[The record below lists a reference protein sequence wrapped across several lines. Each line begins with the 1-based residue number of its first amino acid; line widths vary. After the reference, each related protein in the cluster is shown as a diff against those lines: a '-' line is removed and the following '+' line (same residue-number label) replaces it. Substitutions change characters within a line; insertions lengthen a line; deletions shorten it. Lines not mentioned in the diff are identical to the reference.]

1 MLWTEYYHRLLVI
14 LTLLTQVCMDRLL
27 HYSHIALS
35 LFARLYRTLS
45 SNSHICFCEIK
56 CFGTRYTTCNIL
68 TSIDKNFSILS
79 YIFSFL
85 LHFYMQVFTESEDF
99 SWAELNIIFH
109 SPVST
114 SSIHRERS
122 SVSKNLH
129 MFWSYMSIV
138 ADSTLT
144 SSPRLI
150 HNPMHYI
157 LKKL

>member
-1 MLWTEYYHRLLVI
+1 MHIVAMLWTEYYHRLLVI

-79 YIFSFL
+79 YIFFFSLAFLYAGLYRIRRLFVSRAQYYFSFSGFNK
-85 LHFYMQVFTESEDF
+85 LHT
-99 SWAELNIIFH
+99 
-109 SPVST
+109 
-114 SSIHRERS
+114 
-122 SVSKNLH
+122 
-129 MFWSYMSIV
+129 
-138 ADSTLT
+138 
-144 SSPRLI
+144 
-150 HNPMHYI
+150 
-157 LKKL
+157 